1 MIGLQC
7 VSVSGIIR
15 ISSEEYAAESV
26 ISPIPEEVL
35 VDGTISENEPFKFS
49 RNTFTVYGNE
59 DTRSVESVAVKNA
72 FGGNGVRI
80 QRIE

>member
-1 MIGLQC
+1 MCLC
-7 VSVSGIIR
+7 FSGIVR

-26 ISPIPEEVL
+26 ISPIPEEVPI
-35 VDGTISENEPFKFS
+35 DETTSENAPFKFS

-59 DTRSVESVAVKNA
+59 DTRSVESVAIKNA